1 MRSVGL
7 IPNIQKDQVAEI
19 TSRMYKILSEH
30 DIDVYLTHEGA
41 DLIGTESAGVSSDVM
56 GEVAEMIII
65 LGGDGTILKAARE
78 YAPYDIPLLGI
89 NLGKMGFLAE
99 IEANE
104 VMAYL
109 ESLLTGN
116 YTIEERMML
125 DATVLR
131 DRKEITTFS
140 ALNDVIIAKG
150 PFSRIIEVETKVG
163 GNYLE
168 TYPGDGLIVT
178 SPTGS
183 TGYSFSA
190 GGPIISSNLE
200 VMMITPICP
209 HLMHN
214 RSVII
219 SSDEVVT
226 AKMKTN
232 YAVVVLTVDGQQG
245 FTLQDGDEIKVKK
258 SNYKTK
264 LVKLRRRSFYQLL
277 NEKLTGGQEV

>member
-1 MRSVGL
+1 MRKVGL
-7 IPNIQKDQVAEI
+7 VPNIQKEQIAEI
-19 TSRMYKILSEH
+19 TKNMYKFL
-30 DIDVYLTHEGA
+30 IDNNVQVCLTEDGA
-41 DLIGTESAGVSSDVM
+41 DLIGVRDAGVTSQVM
-56 GEVAEMIII
+56 GETVDVIII

-78 YAPYDIPLLGI
+78 YAPYHVPLLGV
-89 NLGKMGFLAE
+89 NMGKMGFLAE
-99 IEANE
+99 IDATD
-104 VMAYL
+104 VMDYVNF
-109 ESLLTGN
+109 LLKGQ

-125 DATVLR
+125 EATVYR
-131 DRKEITTFS
+131 DGQEISTFC

-150 PFSRIIEVETKVG
+150 PFSRIIEIETKVG

-168 TYPGDGLIVT
+168 TYPGDGVIIST
-178 SPTGS
+178 PTGS

-190 GGPIISSNLE
+190 GGPVVSSDLE

-219 SSDEVVT
+219 SSNETVT

-245 FTLQDGDEIKVKK
+245 FTLQNEDEIKVKK
-258 SNYKTK
+258 SNLSTK
-264 LVKLRRRSFYQLL
+264 LIKLRERSFYQLL
-277 NEKLTGGQEV
+277 NEKLSG